1 MPAVKSNRPVVLPL
15 SLVVEVNSKN
25 PVAMTSIT
33 HRVSGVVL
41 FLMIPVLLWVF
52 QHSLATPEG
61 FAHIFDNILV
71 RLLVWVLAAATG
83 YHFVMGIKHLLA
95 DMGMNEEL
103 KSGRTAA
110 IVGFVIA
117 LLWVLASFV
126 WIVL

>member
-1 MPAVKSNRPVVLPL
+1 MKSNRPVVLPL

-110 IVGFVIA
+110 IIGFVIA
-117 LLWVLASFV
+117 LLWILASFV

>member
-1 MPAVKSNRPVVLPL
+1 MKSNRPVVLPL

-95 DMGMNEEL
+95 DMGINEEL

>member
-1 MPAVKSNRPVVLPL
+1 MKSNRPVVLPL

-41 FLMIPVLLWVF
+41 FLIIPVLLWVF

>member
-1 MPAVKSNRPVVLPL
+1 MKSNRPVVLPL